1 MKSVSISGST
11 RSNVGK
17 TDAKALRNAKQ
28 VPCVLYGGKENIH
41 FTIQKIPF
49 NKVIIT
55 PNVYVIK
62 LTIVGKEVNAI
73 VKDLQFHPVSDD
85 VLHVDFQQ
93 IFEDKPFSIKLPIKI
108 VGVSDGVKQGGKL
121 QIKMRKLKVNGL
133 LKNMPNVIE
142 IDISHL
148 NIGNSVKI
156 DSLKVAN
163 LTFEEPKNAVVC
175 SVNLTRS
182 AARALQAEPAK
193 K

>member
-1 MKSVSISGST
+1 MQVIELQGQTRESI
-11 RSNVGK
+11 GK
-17 TDAKALRNAKQ
+17 HETKLIRINGNI
-28 VPCVLYGGKENIH
+28 PCVLYGGKENIH

-55 PNVYVIK
+55 PNVYIIK
-62 LTIVGKEVNAI
+62 LTIDGKEVNAI

-93 IFEDKPFSIKLPIKI
+93 VFEDKPFSIKLPIKI

-133 LKNMPNVIE
+133 LKNMPNVID

-148 NIGNSVKI
+148 NIGNSVKV

>member
-1 MKSVSISGST
+1 MQVIELQGQTRESI
-11 RSNVGK
+11 GK
-17 TDAKALRNAKQ
+17 HETKLIRINGNI
-28 VPCVLYGGKENIH
+28 PCVLYGGKENIH

-62 LTIVGKEVNAI
+62 LTIDGKEVNAI

>member
-1 MKSVSISGST
+1 MQVIELQGQTRESI
-11 RSNVGK
+11 GK
-17 TDAKALRNAKQ
+17 HETKLIRINGNI
-28 VPCVLYGGKENIH
+28 PCVLYGGKENIH

-62 LTIVGKEVNAI
+62 LTIDGKEVNAI

-182 AARALQAEPAK
+182 AARALQSEPAK

>member
-1 MKSVSISGST
+1 MQVIELQGQTRESI
-11 RSNVGK
+11 GK
-17 TDAKALRNAKQ
+17 HETKLIRINGNI
-28 VPCVLYGGKENIH
+28 PCVLYGGKENIH

-55 PNVYVIK
+55 PNVYIIK
-62 LTIVGKEVNAI
+62 LTIDGKEVNAI

-93 IFEDKPFSIKLPIKI
+93 VFEDKPFSIKLPIKI

-121 QIKMRKLKVNGL
+121 QIKMRKIKVNGL
-133 LKNMPNVIE
+133 LKHMPNVID

>member
-1 MKSVSISGST
+1 MQVIELQGQTRESI
-11 RSNVGK
+11 GK
-17 TDAKALRNAKQ
+17 HETKLIRINGNI
-28 VPCVLYGGKENIH
+28 PCVLYGGKENIH

-62 LTIVGKEVNAI
+62 LTIDGNEVNAI